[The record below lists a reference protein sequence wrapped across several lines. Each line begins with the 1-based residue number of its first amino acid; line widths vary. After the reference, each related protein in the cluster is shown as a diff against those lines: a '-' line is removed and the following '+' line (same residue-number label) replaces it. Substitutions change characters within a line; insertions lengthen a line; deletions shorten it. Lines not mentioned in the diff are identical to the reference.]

1 MRYLAAPLTH
11 DLHRKMV
18 LLAGPRQCGKT
29 ILAKSL
35 LNDRGQYLN
44 WDITRDRKVIRE
56 LAWPKDASLIVLDE
70 LHKAPKWKNLL
81 KGVVDQ
87 FGNKPPV
94 LVTDS
99 VRLDAFRRAGDAL
112 TGRTWFYR
120 LHPVDV
126 AESKRFLPNASL
138 DERVHR
144 LLQAGGF
151 PEAFLNPQEAARLR
165 NDRMELV
172 TREDLRDLSRV
183 SSWRG
188 PADLVELLRERV
200 GKPTNYDNLAQNLGV
215 SPPTSKAWVE
225 LLEKLYLVFLLPPF
239 SSSLSRS
246 IRKDRRVYFFDCAA
260 AYDTTGGAQ
269 LENLAA
275 CSLLKFTQFRKDA
288 FGESWDV
295 FYLRDK
301 EGREVDFVVTHNRR
315 VRWLIEVKA
324 SDGDISTAFRYYS
337 QKLKPTQSLQLVLN
351 LDRPQEKGG
360 IKILPLGSWLESLP
374 FDLKRGDA
382 PAVASRA

>member
-1 MRYLAAPLTH
+1 MRYIAPRLVH
-11 DLHRKMV
+11 DLQKKMV

-29 ILAKSL
+29 TLAKSL
-35 LNDRGQYLN
+35 LDDRGQYLN
-44 WDITRDRKVIRE
+44 WDITKDRKVIRE
-56 LAWPKDASLIVLDE
+56 VAWPKDASLIVLDE

-81 KGVVDQ
+81 KGVVDE
-87 FGNKPPV
+87 FGNQPPV
-94 LVTDS
+94 LVTGS
-99 VRLDAFRRAGDAL
+99 ARLDAFRRAGDAL
-112 TGRTWFYR
+112 TGRTYFYR
-120 LHPVDV
+120 LHPIDV
-126 AESKRFLPNASL
+126 AESRQFLPNMSL
-138 DERVHR
+138 EGRIRR

-151 PEAFLNPQEAARLR
+151 PEAFLNPEEAARLR
-165 NDRMELV
+165 NNRMELV

-200 GKPTNYDNLAQNLGV
+200 GKPTNYDNLAQNLGI

-260 AYDTTGGAQ
+260 AYDATGGAQ
-269 LENLAA
+269 LENLVA

-288 FGESWDV
+288 FGENWGV

-315 VRWLIEVKA
+315 VNWLIEVKA
-324 SDGDISTAFRYYS
+324 SDGDVSTALRYYA
-337 QKLKPTQSLQLVLN
+337 QKLKPMESLQLVLN
-351 LDRPQEKGG
+351 LERPQEKSG
-360 IKILPLGSWLESLP
+360 IKLLPLGKWLDALP
-374 FDLKRGDA
+374 FDPK
-382 PAVASRA
+382 PAK

>member
-1 MRYLAAPLTH
+1 MRYIAPRLVH
-11 DLHRKMV
+11 DLQKKMV

-29 ILAKSL
+29 TLAKSL
-35 LNDRGQYLN
+35 LDDRGQYLN
-44 WDITRDRKVIRE
+44 WDITKDRKVIRE
-56 LAWPKDASLIVLDE
+56 VAWPKDASLIVLDE

-81 KGVVDQ
+81 KGVVDE

-94 LVTDS
+94 LVTGS
-99 VRLDAFRRAGDAL
+99 ARLDAFRRAGDAL
-112 TGRTWFYR
+112 TGRTYFYR
-120 LHPVDV
+120 LHPIDV
-126 AESKRFLPNASL
+126 AESRRFLPDMSL
-138 DERVHR
+138 EGRIGR

-151 PEAFLNPQEAARLR
+151 PEAFLNPEEAARLR

-200 GKPTNYDNLAQNLGV
+200 GKPTNYDNLAQNLGI

-260 AYDTTGGAQ
+260 AYDATGGAQ
-269 LENLAA
+269 LENLVA

-288 FGESWDV
+288 FGENWDV

-315 VRWLIEVKA
+315 VNWLIEVKA
-324 SDGDISTAFRYYS
+324 SDGDVSTALRYYA
-337 QKLKPTQSLQLVLN
+337 QKLKPMESLQLVLN
-351 LDRPQEKGG
+351 LERPQEKSG
-360 IKILPLGSWLESLP
+360 IKLLPLGKWLDALP
-374 FDLKRGDA
+374 FDPK
-382 PAVASRA
+382 PAK

>member
-1 MRYLAAPLTH
+1 M
-11 DLHRKMV
+11 
-18 LLAGPRQCGKT
+18 G
-29 ILAKSL
+29 
-35 LNDRGQYLN
+35 
-44 WDITRDRKVIRE
+44 
-56 LAWPKDASLIVLDE
+56 
-70 LHKAPKWKNLL
+70 
-81 KGVVDQ
+81 
-87 FGNKPPV
+87 
-94 LVTDS
+94 
-99 VRLDAFRRAGDAL
+99 
-112 TGRTWFYR
+112 
-120 LHPVDV
+120 
-126 AESKRFLPNASL
+126 L
-138 DERVHR
+138 DERIRR

-151 PEAFLNPQEAARLR
+151 PEAFLNPEEAARLR

-200 GKPTNYDNLAQNLGV
+200 GKPTNYDNLAQNLGI

-260 AYDTTGGAQ
+260 AYDATGGAQ
-269 LENLAA
+269 LENLVA

-288 FGESWDV
+288 FGENWAV

-315 VRWLIEVKA
+315 VNWLIEVKA
-324 SDGDISTAFRYYS
+324 SDSDVSTALRYYT
-337 QKLKPTQSLQLVLN
+337 QKLKPVESLQLVQN
-351 LDRPQEKGG
+351 LERPQEKSG
-360 IKILPLGSWLESLP
+360 IKLLPLGKWLDALP
-374 FDLKRGDA
+374 LDRK
-382 PAVASRA
+382 PQK

>member
-1 MRYLAAPLTH
+1 MRYLAPRLAH

-29 ILAKSL
+29 TLAKSL
-35 LNDRGQYLN
+35 LGARGEYLN
-44 WDITRDRKVIRE
+44 WDIVKDRKIIRE
-56 LAWPKDASLIVLDE
+56 LAWPKDASLVVLDE

-81 KGVVDQ
+81 KGVVDE
-87 FGNKPPV
+87 FGNKPPL
-94 LVTDS
+94 LVTGS
-99 VRLDAFRRAGDAL
+99 ARLDAFRRAGDAL
-112 TGRTWFYR
+112 TGRHYFYR
-120 LHPVDV
+120 LHPIDV
-126 AESKRFLPNASL
+126 AESKRFLPDIPLN
-138 DERVHR
+138 ERVRR

-151 PEAFLNPQEAARLR
+151 PEAFLNPEEAARLR

-188 PADLVELLRERV
+188 PADLLELLRERV
-200 GKPTNYDNLAQNLGV
+200 GKPTNYDNLAQGLAI

-225 LLEKLYLVFLLPPF
+225 LLEKLYLVFLLPPY

-269 LENLAA
+269 LENLVA
-275 CSLLKFTQFRKDA
+275 CSLLKFAQFRKDA
-288 FGESWDV
+288 YGENWNL

-301 EGREVDFVVTHNRR
+301 EGREVDFVVTRNRS
-315 VRWLIEVKA
+315 VHWLIEVKA
-324 SDGDISTAFRYYS
+324 SDEAVSTSLRYYV
-337 QKLKPTQSLQLVLN
+337 QKLRPKESLQLVLN
-351 LDRPQEKGG
+351 LERPQEKSGV
-360 IKILPLGSWLESLP
+360 KIVPLGKWLESLP
-374 FDLKRGDA
+374 LGLEA
-382 PAVASRA
+382 A

>member
-1 MRYLAAPLTH
+1 MRYVAPRLVH
-11 DLHRKMV
+11 DLQKKMV

-29 ILAKSL
+29 TLAKSL
-35 LNDRGQYLN
+35 LDDRGQYLN
-44 WDITRDRKVIRE
+44 WDITKDRKVIRE
-56 LAWPKDASLIVLDE
+56 VAWPKDASLIVLDE

-81 KGVVDQ
+81 KGVVDE

-94 LVTDS
+94 LVTGS
-99 VRLDAFRRAGDAL
+99 ARLDAFRRAGDAL
-112 TGRTWFYR
+112 TGRTYCYR
-120 LHPVDV
+120 LHPIDV
-126 AESKRFLPNASL
+126 AESRQFLPDMSL
-138 DERVHR
+138 DGRIRR

-151 PEAFLNPQEAARLR
+151 PEAFLNPEEAARLR

-200 GKPTNYDNLAQNLGV
+200 GKPTNYDNLAQNLGI

-260 AYDTTGGAQ
+260 AYDATGGAQ
-269 LENLAA
+269 LENLVA

-288 FGESWDV
+288 FGENWDV

-315 VRWLIEVKA
+315 VNWLIEVKA
-324 SDGDISTAFRYYS
+324 SDGDVSTALRYYA
-337 QKLKPTQSLQLVLN
+337 QKLKPMESLQLVLN
-351 LDRPQEKGG
+351 LERPQEKSG
-360 IKILPLGSWLESLP
+360 IKLLPLGKWLDALP
-374 FDLKRGDA
+374 FDRKR
-382 PAVASRA
+382 PAIAH